1 MRRIG
6 RELGVEAMSLYH
18 YVESKDA
25 LLDGLVETVVA
36 SMDTSGMAEGPW
48 EERLKAGF
56 RAYRRLA
63 HEYPAVFPLVGRRQ
77 VRTLAALRPVD
88 TALGILREAGFR
100 PAPALHAFRTLSS
113 FTYGYAL
120 SEIRGFAI
128 ESTSRGE
135 GPPPEI
141 LEAEAESFANLAEV
155 IPAAGETDH
164 DVEFEQGLDVII
176 RGLKSAHDLGRR

>member
-6 RELGVEAMSLYH
+6 RELGVKAMSLYH

-25 LLDGLVETVVA
+25 LLDAPIETVVA

-63 HEYPAVFPLVGRRQ
+63 HDYPALFPLVARRQ

-88 TALGILREAGFR
+88 TALGILREAGFP

-128 ESTSRGE
+128 ESASRGE

-141 LEAEAESFANLAEV
+141 LEAQAESFANLAGGH
-155 IPAAGETDH
+155 PCG
-164 DVEFEQGLDVII
+164 G
-176 RGLKSAHDLGRR
+176 GNGS